1 MGPNPTHK
9 VWKLLAVY
17 LGIVHERAITMLGFE
32 RQLIYRWQES
42 ELPLLERP
50 AGLLRKIYSWCR
62 TRVLLELCRENSSM
76 VPLGWHKGKARLN
89 VSRQELELLE
99 VLANVDQFCQSIEAP
114 LLDF

>member
-1 MGPNPTHK
+1 
-9 VWKLLAVY
+9 
-17 LGIVHERAITMLGFE
+17 
-32 RQLIYRWQES
+32 
-42 ELPLLERP
+42 
-50 AGLLRKIYSWCR
+50 
-62 TRVLLELCRENSSM
+62 M